1 MTVACENA
9 LLQAMLVP
17 RVAAA
22 QASVIRMRT
31 WLRTEEK
38 YNDDHSCSCSCFY
51 CYCHCSDLQ
60 LLLAVLLLFLIRA
73 AIIIFSSCRHCFLF
87 PLLLQ
92 SAVCCTLQALEGPPK
107 TPKAL
112 RTPKPRPIPRSHFR
126 TVGQAGRGELHRP
139 RSETIFALLGLLGF
153 RFGSIL
159 GLRACI

>member
-1 MTVACENA
+1 MWNS
-9 LLQAMLVP
+9 LLKAMLVP

-73 AIIIFSSCRHCFLF
+73 AILYSHHVVTAFCFLCF
-87 PLLLQ
+87 CSLRFAAPCRPWRSPQNPQ
-92 SAVCCTLQALEGPPK
+92 SPK
-107 TPKAL
+107 NPKAPSDSSAAL
-112 RTPKPRPIPRSHFR
+112 SDSRTSGARRASPATVWDDIP
-126 TVGQAGRGELHRP
+126 
-139 RSETIFALLGLLGF
+139 LLGLLGF